1 MNLSITLL
9 LFVVFF
15 LFFDATQ
22 SVCIGAL
29 RGYKDTKV
37 PMWLAIF
44 SYWGV
49 GLPTQILFG
58 FGYIGEPMGVYGFW
72 LGLACGVG
80 TAAIL
85 LGARL
90 WYVSG
95 NRDLINQLA
104 FQSDRQSVTLPNVD
118 VN

>member
-1 MNLSITLL
+1 LSITLL

-22 SVCIGAL
+22 SVCVGAL

-44 SYWGV
+44 SYWGI
-49 GLPTQILFG
+49 GLPIQFLFG

-72 LGLACGVG
+72 LGLAGGVG

-95 NRDLINQLA
+95 NLELIQHLA
-104 FQSDRQSVTLPNVD
+104 SHADRHRVPIPSADQD
-118 VN
+118 